1 MSAAIL
7 PYGTVE
13 LSAGKPLPASP
24 RKLEARRK
32 WAEGLLARP
41 AGRVLA
47 SGLWRTWQV
56 VEPSFSTSV
65 RPRCGGSAVPSVP
78 SRRLRGAHLSSA
90 PVPRKLAPASA
101 PLRASRGLAARSLCQ
116 ACAPALLAGAPGEAE
131 GPREPRPSLLPHLF
145 TPREKVVLTGSARRP
160 FKSGCREISSTKL
173 EILFLKFQ

>member
-32 WAEGLLARP
+32 WAEGLPARP

-101 PLRASRGLAARSLCQ
+101 PLRASQGLAARSLCQ

-131 GPREPRPSLLPHLF
+131 GPVFPPLARLPESRGPPSSLTSSPHVKKLF
-145 TPREKVVLTGSARRP
+145 
-160 FKSGCREISSTKL
+160 
-173 EILFLKFQ
+173 